1 MGCVYSKNL
10 IRGETVNI
18 ENLKNIIEALLFTAD
33 KPLTVKRLQ
42 AIIENS
48 SKDEVQNCIN
58 ELKED
63 YSRRNG
69 GIELSEIA
77 GGWQFSTKF
86 EYGNWVKK
94 LFKSQT
100 SYRLSR
106 SSLETLAI
114 IAYKQPI
121 TRAEIENVRGVDSG
135 GILRNLLEKRVI
147 RISGKKATIGHPL
160 LYSTTQNFL
169 RYFGLK
175 DLSEM
180 PSLKDIGQSQ

>member
-1 MGCVYSKNL
+1 MK
-10 IRGETVNI
+10 I
-18 ENLKNIIEALLFTAD
+18 EDLKNIIEALLFTTD
-33 KPLTVKRLQ
+33 KPLTSQRLQ
-42 AIIENS
+42 DITEHP
-48 SKDEVQNCIN
+48 SKDEIRNCIN

-63 YSRRNG
+63 YSKRNG
-69 GIELSEIA
+69 GIELGEIA
-77 GGWQFSTKF
+77 GGYQFSTKF
-86 EYGNWVKK
+86 EYGKWVKK

-180 PSLKDIGQSQ
+180 PSLKDFGQSQ

>member
-1 MGCVYSKNL
+1 MNM
-10 IRGETVNI
+10 
-18 ENLKNIIEALLFTAD
+18 ENLKNIIESLLFTTD
-33 KPLTVKRLQ
+33 KPLTIQRLQ
-42 AIIENS
+42 DIIENQS
-48 SKDEVQNCIN
+48 RDDIRSCIN

-63 YSRRNG
+63 YSKRNG
-69 GIELSEIA
+69 GIELSEVA
-77 GGWQFSTKF
+77 GGYQFTTKF
-86 EYGNWVKK
+86 EYGEWVKK

-121 TRAEIENVRGVDSG
+121 TRAEIEHVRGVDSG
-135 GILRNLLEKRVI
+135 GILRNLLEKRII
-147 RISGKKATIGHPL
+147 RISGKKETIGHPL
-160 LYSTTQNFL
+160 LYATTQNFL

-180 PSLKDIGQSQ
+180 PSLKDFGQSQ